1 MIDFGK
7 KGKKRTRIIATVIC
21 ILLVL
26 GMVIGLLVTAF

>member
-1 MIDFGK
+1 MIDFDK

>member
-7 KGKKRTRIIATVIC
+7 KGKKRTRIIAGVIC

-26 GMVIGLLVTAF
+26 GMIIGLLLYV